1 MKQTR
6 LLEIIREEIAGALRE
21 GEAEEST
28 YSCEGLLNSKL
39 LMQNKKH

>member
-21 GEAEEST
+21 GEALQEKAAKTAE
-28 YSCEGLLNSKL
+28 LK
-39 LMQNKKH
+39 